1 MWLHVANDIATN
13 LFPCVKISRLLQYMS
28 IHCNKKLSGCINT
41 MFSPPF
47 ILLVYMLVPF
57 VAIGQC
63 IATIWLREIWVDP
76 NNQHVGSMAN
86 LEFQVRVV

>member
-1 MWLHVANDIATN
+1 MTWLRLANDIATN
-13 LFPCVKISRLLQYMS
+13 LF
-28 IHCNKKLSGCINT
+28 HCYEYIGKKLSGCINI
-41 MFSPPF
+41 MLSPPF

>member
-1 MWLHVANDIATN
+1 MLLEVRTSTVLRSVHAVVWANNVQNGIYT
-13 LFPCVKISRLLQYMS
+13 S
-28 IHCNKKLSGCINT
+28 
-41 MFSPPF
+41 

-86 LEFQVRVV
+86 LEFQVRVVQ